1 MHTHKSGT
9 YLFIS
14 LLQSVFVKYQNSRR
28 GEEYHH
34 ATLALGDFQAGFI
47 LQGRWRYENPTTC
60 KKDNLISPF
69 ALWDLTVRGLA
80 AVTRM
85 EQKWICKCELL
96 TSGGGFDFAEEKT
109 TTAPNIWRERR
120 LDTMTVGEVTTSACT
135 MESCS
140 VCEWKSPLWL
150 QWVAFHS
157 RAH

>member
-85 EQKWICKCELL
+85 EQK
-96 TSGGGFDFAEEKT
+96 
-109 TTAPNIWRERR
+109 
-120 LDTMTVGEVTTSACT
+120 
-135 MESCS
+135 
-140 VCEWKSPLWL
+140 
-150 QWVAFHS
+150 
-157 RAH
+157 